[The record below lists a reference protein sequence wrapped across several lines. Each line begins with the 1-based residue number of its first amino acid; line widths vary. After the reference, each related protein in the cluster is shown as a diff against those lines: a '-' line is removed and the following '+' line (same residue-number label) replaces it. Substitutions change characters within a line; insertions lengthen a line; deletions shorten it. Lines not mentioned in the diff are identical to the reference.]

1 MNVNRSCATFH
12 GRTENLSS
20 SPAYAFAMLRARR
33 VSSIWCDCYVQSFF
47 WNSAQFFEG
56 VRMPCHLAFKRVLDC
71 ILFNSHRIADAICCQ
86 RMALQ
91 CLRLCAS
98 VHPPTDESMTVTFS
112 VPRFRSSVQNAA
124 LYLSDVSPH
133 AKVATEPF
141 AAPQDAPGTV
151 SSSAKRSDS
160 ANSSASYPA
169 CSAIERPSTSK
180 SAIRVI
186 GLAVVESPKAR
197 CSTSNIS

>member
-33 VSSIWCDCYVQSFF
+33 ASSIWCDCYVRSFF

-98 VHPPTDESMTVTFS
+98 VHPPTDESMTATFS
-112 VPRFRSSVQNAA
+112 VPLFRSSVPNAT

-133 AKVATEPF
+133 TKTASDHLPPVRTRQVRCRQAPNGAILQTRPHHTLR
-141 AAPQDAPGTV
+141 APLWSAPAPQ
-151 SSSAKRSDS
+151 SL
-160 ANSSASYPA
+160 
-169 CSAIERPSTSK
+169 PS
-180 SAIRVI
+180 
-186 GLAVVESPKAR
+186 G
-197 CSTSNIS
+197 